1 MPQVTL
7 SQKMWAIALA
17 SLSCLVP
24 LRPAQSQSIF
34 GEAEINPLN
43 MAAIAVPL
51 NSGGY
56 NLLVVEQLE
65 RPDRRECWAEMGS
78 NPTTIDPLLLNFDF
92 TGFCRR
98 STDSNGYSMRIGG
111 EDFGQSH
118 LLRIISRD
126 GNLLLV
132 ATPGDRRQEEI
143 VIGRSNGI
151 TDGFLKLNLLP
162 GWEFTRRT
170 FQDNPL
176 GHFYFS
182 AQDRSQLVT
191 IRRPTIEE
199 LAGLPSGN
207 TTTSPTPGETAVE
220 TPDPDM
226 VPDIVIPTETVPD
239 VTAAARFTDIGADI
253 YRNEI
258 AQAVGVGFIAG
269 FNDNTFRPNDV
280 LTREQLVSM
289 AIEGLLT
296 IPNTNLSVPAQVAND
311 PYPDVAAD
319 RWSAAKIAWA
329 RTNNIVSGY
338 PDGTFRPTQP
348 VTRAELLAILRR
360 TAEYAKIVQGQPTTL
375 VATNNPMAF
384 SDTNDHWASDLS
396 TQMSAFCRVASPLN
410 ESGDRF
416 FPDTASQRNYAA
428 AATLRTLQ
436 CSTAG

>member
-1 MPQVTL
+1 MSQATL
-7 SQKMWAIALA
+7 SKKMWAIALA
-17 SLSCLVP
+17 SISCLLP

-34 GEAEINPLN
+34 GETEIDPNN

-65 RPDRRECWAEMGS
+65 RPDRRECWAETGS
-78 NPTTIDPLLLNFDF
+78 NPTTVEPLLLNFDF

-98 STDSNGYSMRIGG
+98 STDSNGYSMRVGG

-118 LLRIISRD
+118 LLRIIPWE
-126 GNLLLV
+126 NEMLLV
-132 ATPGDRRQEEI
+132 ATPSVNTQDEI
-143 VIGRSNGI
+143 VIGRTNGLA
-151 TDGFLKLNLLP
+151 DGFLKFNLLP

-170 FQDNPL
+170 FEDRPL

-182 AQDRSQLVT
+182 SNGRQIA
-191 IRRPTIEE
+191 IIKKPTIDE
-199 LAGLPSGN
+199 LVAGITGRSIVTLDSFPGIEPPAPE
-207 TTTSPTPGETAVE
+207 TTNPDDPG
-220 TPDPDM
+220 
-226 VPDIVIPTETVPD
+226 I
-239 VTAAARFTDIGADI
+239 AARFTDISGDI

-258 AQAVGVGFIAG
+258 AQAVSVGFIAG

-289 AIEGLLT
+289 AIESLLT
-296 IPNTNLSVPAQVAND
+296 IPNTNLNVPTQVASD

-319 RWSAAKIAWA
+319 RWSAAKITWA
-329 RTNNIVSGY
+329 RANNIVSGY
-338 PDGTFRPTQP
+338 PDGTFQPTQP

-360 TAEYAKIVQGQPTTL
+360 TAEYAQSAQGRPTTL
-375 VATNNPMAF
+375 VATNNPVAF
-384 SDTNDHWASDLS
+384 SDTETHWASALT

-428 AATLRTLQ
+428 AATLRALQ
-436 CSTAG
+436 CSTR